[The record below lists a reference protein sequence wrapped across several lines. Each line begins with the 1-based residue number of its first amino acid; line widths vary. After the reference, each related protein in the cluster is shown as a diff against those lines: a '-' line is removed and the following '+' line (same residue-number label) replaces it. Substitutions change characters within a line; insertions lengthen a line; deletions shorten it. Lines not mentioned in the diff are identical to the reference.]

1 MIADKIK
8 VLITDDSL
16 LFRNVLK
23 NELSKDMNIEVVG
36 MAVDPIDAMAKIKAL
51 NPDIITL
58 DIEMPKMDGLTFI
71 KKLMAESPR
80 KVVLVSSMNISVF
93 DALQSGAVDF
103 VKKPDMSSSN
113 DLQSFIRELKTKIKI
128 ASIAKLV
135 TYKSPKKE
143 GLKGETVKTDTSKIQ
158 LANLIKS
165 STRKVIAIG
174 ASTGGTEA
182 TLKILK
188 ELPKDVPGILVTQ
201 HMPPGFTK
209 MYADRLNKVCS
220 MEVREA
226 ANGER
231 LQNGLAL
238 IAPGDRHMRL
248 MKDEK
253 GYYVTCREGE
263 KVSGH
268 CPSVDVLFNSVAET
282 AGKNA
287 VGIILTGMGRD
298 GAQGLMNMKKA
309 GAYTIGQDEKSS
321 VVYGMPMVAYN
332 IGAVAVQASIENI
345 ADILIRH
352 LNR

>member
-1 MIADKIK
+1 MALNKIK

-23 NELSKDMNIEVVG
+23 NELSKDPHIEVIG
-36 MAVDPIDAMAKIKAL
+36 TAVDPVDAMDKIKEL

-71 KKLMAESPR
+71 KKLMVEHPI

-93 DALQSGAVDF
+93 DALHSGAVDF
-103 VKKPDMSSSN
+103 VKKPDMSLGN
-113 DLQSFIRELKTKIKI
+113 DLQMFFRELKTKIKI

-135 TYKSPKKE
+135 TYTGTRKE
-143 GLKGETVKTDTSKIQ
+143 VPYNEKTNVLRKETHRLLNTT
-158 LANLIKS
+158 
-165 STRKVIAIG
+165 TRKVIAIG

-188 ELPKDVPGILVTQ
+188 ELPKEVPGIIVTQ
-201 HMPPGFTK
+201 HMPAGFTK
-209 MYADRLNKVCS
+209 MYADRLNKVCNI
-220 MEVREA
+220 EVREA
-226 ANGER
+226 VDGDRVES
-231 LQNGLAL
+231 GLAL
-238 IAPGDRHMRL
+238 IAPGDKHMKL
-248 MKDEK
+248 NKDSK
-253 GYYVTCREGE
+253 GFYVTCKPGD

-268 CPSVDVLFNSVAET
+268 CPSVDVLFNSVVES
-282 AGKNA
+282 AGKNS
-287 VGIILTGMGRD
+287 VGIILTGMGKD

-332 IGAVAVQASIENI
+332 IGAVEVQASIDNI
-345 ADILIRH
+345 ADILIKH
-352 LNR
+352 LNNKN